1 MMFVNKKKLKRKG
14 PYLSLFTNVPY
25 LMAEG
30 DPNNPIILWYHHFLN
45 LPEWK
50 CDKNHL
56 LSKNI

>member
-30 DPNNPIILWYHHFLN
+30 DPNNSIIL
-45 LPEWK
+45 
-50 CDKNHL
+50 
-56 LSKNI
+56 